1 MGTGT
6 QNAVGHTVAS
16 LITRPRRCA
25 SLGLMKVLLTRS
37 PCRRG
42 HSVELLYMST
52 EFFIARRYLL
62 AKRKGLFAMITTFI
76 GVAGVAL
83 GVAALIVT
91 LAIMNGFQSDIKQKI
106 IDAQAH
112 VTIYGR
118 MQPRDLDRVRSGL
131 LADKRVAAES
141 PFVLGQAI
149 LTFDDRSTGVVVKG
163 LDPAGEA
170 SVNSLKKS
178 LTRGSWD
185 ALETPVKDAPP
196 AVVLGEE
203 LAKNLGVWLG
213 DDAVLVSPQGAST
226 GMGILPKMKKF
237 RVAGLVRTGYYE
249 FDNTMAYCGLGAA
262 GDFFSMGGGAN
273 GVGVKLKDIQDAG
286 EVAAAQRKVLGF
298 GYTVK
303 TYADMNQT
311 LFAALK
317 LEKFVMSL
325 VLALIILVATFN
337 IASNLL
343 MMSVEKLRDIGILR
357 AMGAGPGFIRRV
369 FFWEGNLIAVTG
381 IVLGVLLGVGI
392 SAFISV
398 YPVVEL
404 PSDIYYVTKVP
415 VELKIRDLLAT
426 VGISYLLCML
436 STIYPALRASK
447 VSPVDAIRYG

>member
-1 MGTGT
+1 
-6 QNAVGHTVAS
+6 
-16 LITRPRRCA
+16 
-25 SLGLMKVLLTRS
+25 
-37 PCRRG
+37 
-42 HSVELLYMST
+42 MST

-91 LAIMNGFQSDIKQKI
+91 LAIMDGFQSDIKRKI

-112 VTIYGR
+112 VTVYGR
-118 MQPRDLDRVRSGL
+118 LQPRDVDAVRAAL
-131 LADKRVAAES
+131 ERDPRVAAAS
-141 PFVLGQAI
+141 PFVMGQGI
-149 LTFDDRSTGVVVKG
+149 LTFDNRSTGVVVKG
-163 LDPAGEA
+163 LYPATEF
-170 SVNSLKKS
+170 SVNNLKGA
-178 LTRGSWD
+178 LVRGSWD
-185 ALETPVKDAPP
+185 ALQTPRAGEPP

-203 LAKNLGVWLG
+203 LAKNLGVWTG
-213 DDAVLVSPQGAST
+213 DDVVLVSPQGTST
-226 GMGILPKMKKF
+226 GLGLLPKMKKF
-237 RVAGLVRTGYYE
+237 RVTGLVRTGYYE
-249 FDNTMAYCGLGAA
+249 FDNTMAYCRGDAA
-262 GDFFSMGGGAN
+262 GDFFGLKDGAN
-273 GVGVKLKDIQDAG
+273 GVGVRMKDIADAP
-286 EVAAAQRKVLGF
+286 AAAGALRRTLGF
-298 GYTVK
+298 PYTVK

-357 AMGAGPGFIRRV
+357 AMGAGPAFIRRV

-381 IVLGVLLGVGI
+381 ITLGVLLGVGI
-392 SAFISV
+392 SVFIAV
-398 YPVVEL
+398 YPVVQL

-415 VELKIRDLLAT
+415 VNLRLRDILAT
-426 VGISYLLCML
+426 VGVSYLLCML
-436 STIYPALRASK
+436 SAVYPALRASK

>member
-1 MGTGT
+1 
-6 QNAVGHTVAS
+6 
-16 LITRPRRCA
+16 
-25 SLGLMKVLLTRS
+25 
-37 PCRRG
+37 
-42 HSVELLYMST
+42 MST

-91 LAIMNGFQSDIKQKI
+91 LAIMDGFQSDIKKKI
-106 IDAQAH
+106 MDAQAH
-112 VTIYGR
+112 ITVYGR
-118 MQPRDLDRVRSGL
+118 MQPRDEEKVRAVLGR
-131 LADKRVAAES
+131 DKRIAAES
-141 PFVLGQAI
+141 PFVLGQGI
-149 LTFDDRSTGVVVKG
+149 LTFENRSTGVVVKG
-163 LDPAGEA
+163 FDPAAEFK
-170 SVNSLKKS
+170 VNNLKKS

-185 ALETPVKDAPP
+185 ALENPEKDAPP

-203 LAKNLGVWLG
+203 LAKNLGLWVG

-226 GMGILPKMKKF
+226 AMGLLPKMRKF
-237 RVAGLVRTGYYE
+237 RVVGLVRTGYYE
-249 FDNTMAYCGLGAA
+249 FDNTMAYCSIKAA
-262 GDFFSMGGGAN
+262 EDFFGMGEGAN
-273 GVGVKLKDIQDAG
+273 GFGLRLNDINDAG
-286 EVAAAQRKVLGF
+286 PAAAALRQALGF
-298 GYTVK
+298 SYTVK

-381 IVLGVLLGVGI
+381 ITLGVLLGVGI
-392 SAFISV
+392 SVFISV

-404 PSDIYYVTKVP
+404 PADIYYVTKVP
-415 VELKIRDLLAT
+415 VELKAVNILWT
-426 VGISYLLCML
+426 VLVSYVLCML
-436 STIYPALRASK
+436 SAVYPALRASK

>member
-1 MGTGT
+1 
-6 QNAVGHTVAS
+6 
-16 LITRPRRCA
+16 
-25 SLGLMKVLLTRS
+25 
-37 PCRRG
+37 
-42 HSVELLYMST
+42 MST

-91 LAIMNGFQSDIKQKI
+91 LAIMDGFQSDIKKKV

-112 VTIYGR
+112 VTLYGR
-118 MQPRDLDRVRSGL
+118 MQPRDLDVVRASL
-131 LADKRVAAES
+131 DRDPRIAAYS

-149 LTFDDRSTGVVVKG
+149 LTFDNRSTGVVVKG
-163 LDPAGEA
+163 LDPVGEFA
-170 SVNSLKKS
+170 VNNLKNSLS
-178 LTRGSWD
+178 RGSWEP
-185 ALETPVKDAPP
+185 LSKPVPGQPP

-203 LAKNLGVWLG
+203 LAKNLGVWVG
-213 DDAVLVSPQGAST
+213 DEAVLVSPQGAAT
-226 GMGILPKMKKF
+226 GLGLLPKMRKF
-237 RVAGLVRTGYYE
+237 RVAGLLRTGYYE
-249 FDNTMAYCGLGAA
+249 FDNTMAYCSVAAA
-262 GDFFSMGGGAN
+262 GDFFGLGGGAN
-273 GVGVKLKDIQDAG
+273 GAGIRLKSMDDAG
-286 EVAAAQRKVLGF
+286 PAAADLRKALGF
-298 GYTVK
+298 AYTVK

-381 IVLGVLLGVGI
+381 ITLGVLLGVGI
-392 SAFISV
+392 SVFLAV

-404 PSDIYYVTKVP
+404 PSDIYYITKVP
-415 VELKIRDLLAT
+415 VELKLRDILAT
-426 VGISYLLCML
+426 AAGSYVLCML
-436 STIYPALRASK
+436 SAVYPALRASK

>member
-1 MGTGT
+1 
-6 QNAVGHTVAS
+6 
-16 LITRPRRCA
+16 
-25 SLGLMKVLLTRS
+25 
-37 PCRRG
+37 
-42 HSVELLYMST
+42 MST

-91 LAIMNGFQSDIKQKI
+91 LAIMDGFQSDIKKKI

-118 MQPRDLDRVRSGL
+118 LQQRDLAAVRGALDR
-131 LADKRVAAES
+131 DPRVAASS
-141 PFVLGQAI
+141 PFVMGQGI
-149 LTFDDRSTGVVVKG
+149 LTFDNRSTGVVVKG
-163 LDPAGEA
+163 LYPDTEF
-170 SVNSLKKS
+170 SVNNLKNS
-178 LTRGSWD
+178 IVRGSWD
-185 ALETPVKDAPP
+185 ALGKQRAGEPP

-203 LAKNLGVWLG
+203 LAKNLGVWTG
-213 DDAVLVSPQGAST
+213 DDVVLVSPQGANSGF
-226 GMGILPKMKKF
+226 GMLPKMKKF

-249 FDNTMAYCGLGAA
+249 FDNTMAYCYGGAA
-262 GDFFSMGGGAN
+262 AEFFGMGGGAN
-273 GVGVKLKDIQDAG
+273 GVGVRMKDIADAQA
-286 EVAAAQRKVLGF
+286 VSAALRRTLGF
-298 GYTVK
+298 SYTVK

-357 AMGAGPGFIRRV
+357 AMGAGPAFIRRV
-369 FFWEGNLIAVTG
+369 FFWEGNLIAITG
-381 IVLGVLLGVGI
+381 ITLGVLLGVGI
-392 SAFISV
+392 AVFISV

-415 VELKIRDLLAT
+415 VNLRLRDILGT
-426 VGISYLLCML
+426 VGVSYLLCML
-436 STIYPALRASK
+436 SAVYPALRASK

>member
-1 MGTGT
+1 
-6 QNAVGHTVAS
+6 
-16 LITRPRRCA
+16 
-25 SLGLMKVLLTRS
+25 
-37 PCRRG
+37 
-42 HSVELLYMST
+42 MST

-62 AKRKGLFAMITTFI
+62 AKRKGLFAMVTTFI

-91 LAIMNGFQSDIKQKI
+91 LAIMDGFQSDIKKKI

-118 MQPRDLDRVRSGL
+118 MQPRDLDVVRAALERDGRL
-131 LADKRVAAES
+131 AAES
-141 PFVLGQAI
+141 PFVLGQGI
-149 LTFDDRSTGVVVKG
+149 LTFANRSSGVVVKG
-163 LDPAGEA
+163 FGTAAEF
-170 SVNSLKKS
+170 SVNNLKNS
-178 LTRGSWD
+178 LTRGAWWNEAPAKG
-185 ALETPVKDAPP
+185 ALPEL
-196 AVVLGEE
+196 VLGEE
-203 LAKNLGVWLG
+203 LAKNLGLWVG
-213 DDAVLVSPQGAST
+213 DEAVLVSPQGVST
-226 GMGILPKMKKF
+226 GMGLLPKMRKF
-237 RVAGLVRTGYYE
+237 RVSGLLHTGYYE
-249 FDNTMAYCGLGAA
+249 FDNTMAYCALGAA
-262 GDFFSMGGGAN
+262 GDFFGAGAGAN
-273 GVGVKLKDIQDAG
+273 GVGVRLKDIKDAP
-286 EVAAAQRKVLGF
+286 AAAAALRRALGF
-298 GYTVK
+298 AYTVK

-357 AMGAGPGFIRRV
+357 AMGAGPAFIRRV

-381 IVLGVLLGVGI
+381 ITLGVLLGVGI
-392 SAFISV
+392 SVFISV

-415 VELKIRDLLAT
+415 VELKFWNIMAT
-426 VGISYLLCML
+426 AAVSYVLCML
-436 STIYPALRASK
+436 SAVYPALRASK

>member
-1 MGTGT
+1 MT
-6 QNAVGHTVAS
+6 
-16 LITRPRRCA
+16 
-25 SLGLMKVLLTRS
+25 
-37 PCRRG
+37 
-42 HSVELLYMST
+42 MST

-91 LAIMNGFQSDIKQKI
+91 LAIMDGFQSDIKRKV

-112 VTIYGR
+112 ITVYGR
-118 MQPRDLDRVRSGL
+118 MQPRDLETVRAALGR
-131 LADKRVAAES
+131 DQRVAAFS

-149 LTFDDRSTGVVVKG
+149 LTFDNRSTGVVVKG
-163 LDPAGEA
+163 FDPAAEF
-170 SVNSLKKS
+170 SVNNLRGA
-178 LTRGSWD
+178 LTRGSW
-185 ALETPVKDAPP
+185 APLENPAKGQPP
-196 AVVLGEE
+196 PIVLGEE
-203 LAKNLGVWLG
+203 LAKNLGLWVG
-213 DDAVLVSPQGAST
+213 DDAIIVSPQGSAAA
-226 GMGILPKMKKF
+226 GLGLLPKMRKF
-237 RVAGLVRTGYYE
+237 RVAGLLRTGYYE
-249 FDNTMAYCGLGAA
+249 FDNTMAYCSRAAA
-262 GDFFSMGGGAN
+262 GDFFGSPGGAN
-273 GVGVKLKDIQDAG
+273 GAGVRLKDIDEAG
-286 EVAAAQRKVLGF
+286 PAAADLRRTLGF

-317 LEKFVMSL
+317 LEKFVMTL

-357 AMGAGPGFIRRV
+357 AMGAGPAFIRRV
-369 FFWEGNLIAVTG
+369 FFWEGNLIALTG
-381 IVLGVLLGVGI
+381 ITLGVLLGVWI
-392 SAFISV
+392 SVFLAV

-415 VELKIRDLLAT
+415 VRLELADILGTAA
-426 VGISYLLCML
+426 VSYLLCML
-436 STIYPALRASK
+436 SAVYPALRASR